1 MSATTPIIHVV
12 DDDESFRA
20 AIVRLLRA
28 AGYEA
33 RGYASAGDF
42 LLEPP
47 GPDAHGCLVLDV
59 SMPGPS
65 GLDLQ
70 EALNRSPLA
79 LPVIF
84 LTGHA
89 DVPSSVRAMKAGAA
103 DFLTKP
109 VERKALLAAVQNAI
123 ERDSRARAAR
133 NELAMLRARFNSLS
147 ARERQVFDAVVAGQ
161 LNKQIAAT
169 LDAAERTVKA
179 HRARVMD
186 KMAASSLADL
196 VHFADRMRAEQQ

>member
-1 MSATTPIIHVV
+1 MSAPTPVVHVV
-12 DDDESFRA
+12 DDDESFRT
-20 AIVRLLRA
+20 AIVRLLRI

-33 RGYASAGDF
+33 LGYASAGGF

-70 EALNRSPLA
+70 AALSRSPLA

-109 VERKALLAAVQNAI
+109 VDRTALLAAVQNAI
-123 ERDSRARAAR
+123 ERDAEARSAR
-133 NELAMLRARFNSLS
+133 NELATLRARFNSLS
-147 ARERQVFDAVVAGQ
+147 ARERQVFEAVVAGQ
-161 LNKQIAAT
+161 LNKQIAAD
-169 LDAAERTVKA
+169 LGAAERTVKA
-179 HRARVMD
+179 HRARVMA
-186 KMAASSLADL
+186 KMAASSVADL
-196 VHFADRMRAEQQ
+196 VPFANRLRAEPQ

>member
-1 MSATTPIIHVV
+1 MSATTPVVHVV
-12 DDDESFRA
+12 DDDESFRT

-89 DVPSSVRAMKAGAA
+89 DVPSSVRALKAGAA

-109 VERKALLAAVQNAI
+109 VDRKALLAAVQNAI
-123 ERDSRARAAR
+123 ERDARARSAR
-133 NELAMLRARFNSLS
+133 NELATLRARFNSLS
-147 ARERQVFDAVVAGQ
+147 ARERQVFEAVVAGQ
-161 LNKQIAAT
+161 LNKQIAAD
-169 LDAAERTVKA
+169 LGAAERTVKA
-179 HRARVMD
+179 HRARVME
-186 KMAASSLADL
+186 KMVASSLADL
-196 VHFADRMRAEQQ
+196 VHLADRLRPEPP